1 MANIRVHHLPSSQ
14 PPRESSSSNIFFLL
28 VFGFLLLPDSNME
41 MEDGD
46 PIRLQP
52 LPGGL
57 AEFNKWLEERRF
69 QGLYLHPCLAII
81 HHPRWQYGIGAYMVG
96 NLLTDGTV
104 VARIPKE
111 FILSIRTTSSHN
123 LRAALEL
130 ESIKGILGLTIAYI
144 YESCRTKESPF
155 YGYLS
160 CFTCP
165 DVPRLW
171 TDDQRVLLSGTEID
185 AQTGLSMVLISF
197 LKFVR

>member
-1 MANIRVHHLPSSQ
+1 
-14 PPRESSSSNIFFLL
+14 
-28 VFGFLLLPDSNME
+28 ME

-52 LPGGL
+52 LQGGL
-57 AEFNKWLEERRF
+57 TEFNKWLEERRF
-69 QGLYLHPCLAII
+69 QGLYLHPCLTII
-81 HHPRWQYGIGAYMVG
+81 HHPGWHYGIGARFLG

-130 ESIKGILGLTIAYI
+130 ENIEGILGLTVVYI
-144 YESCRTKESPF
+144 YESCRKKESPF

-160 CFTCP
+160 CFACP

-171 TDDQRVLLSGTEID
+171 TDDQRELLTGTEID
-185 AQTGLSMVLISF
+185 AQDGLSMVLLFF
-197 LKFVR
+197 LSHKLIGPEGL

>member
-1 MANIRVHHLPSSQ
+1 
-14 PPRESSSSNIFFLL
+14 
-28 VFGFLLLPDSNME
+28 ME

-52 LPGGL
+52 LKGGL
-57 AEFNKWLEERRF
+57 TEFNKWLEERRF
-69 QGLYLHPCLAII
+69 QGLYLHPGLTII
-81 HHPRWQYGIGAYMVG
+81 HHPRWQYGIGAYLVG

-130 ESIKGILGLTIAYI
+130 ENIKGVLGLTIVYI
-144 YESCRTKESPF
+144 YESCRKGESPF

-160 CFTCP
+160 CFACP

-171 TDDQRVLLSGTEID
+171 TDDQRILLTGTEID
-185 AQTGLSMVLISF
+185 LQGGLSMVLLFFERYGLIGIE
-197 LKFVR
+197 